1 MSDILDSDAN
11 TSSGGSL
18 SNASLPEA
26 SLSSTDKDALHEIE
40 SKEWLESLQHVL
52 ERAGPERAV
61 ELLQELEAVAKLQG
75 AHIPFSANT
84 PYVNTIRPEEEPE
97 YPGDLAM
104 EGRIRAI
111 MRWNAMAMVTRANKN
126 SDGIGGHISSF
137 ASSATLYD
145 VGLNH
150 FFRGPETGKD
160 ADMVYV
166 QGHVV
171 NCKMSQVFLAIHT
184 LGLCQ
189 ASGSSQLCRWVL
201 VQSCL
206 FIKQG
211 LISTWSIEDF
221 KKLTRVVYGHSLVM
235 VRWTSQN
242 H

>member
-1 MSDILDSDAN
+1 MSDILDTN
-11 TSSGGSL
+11 TSSET
-18 SNASLPEA
+18 NLPEA
-26 SLSSTDKDALHEIE
+26 SLNSTDKEALYEIE

-75 AHIPFSANT
+75 ANIPFSANT

-166 QGHVV
+166 QGHSAPG
-171 NCKMSQVFLAIHT
+171 M
-184 LGLCQ
+184 
-189 ASGSSQLCRWVL
+189 
-201 VQSCL
+201 
-206 FIKQG
+206 
-211 LISTWSIEDF
+211 
-221 KKLTRVVYGHSLVM
+221 
-235 VRWTSQN
+235 
-242 H
+242 